1 MWWKEGYEKFS
12 FSKYVKLHLNF
23 SRNKTEALVIL
34 KRLKCPWDDR
44 RDANFIAP
52 LRIHL

>member
-23 SRNKTEALVIL
+23 SRNKTEALAIL

-44 RDANFIAP
+44 RDANFTAP
-52 LRIHL
+52 LRMHL